1 MIPGMITAI
10 LSVVLIDLVL
20 GGDNAIVIGLAARNL
35 PKQIQKKAIV
45 WGTAGAIS
53 IRILATFLVVFLLRI
68 PGLQL
73 IGGLVLVWMAYRLLT
88 DEKKDHEAKA
98 STDFKSAIMTI
109 IVADFAMGL
118 DNILAV
124 AGTAQNNFMVVI
136 FGLLIS
142 IPIIVFGSTI
152 VIKLIDRFP
161 VIIYIGSAV
170 IAHTAGKM
178 ITHESFVKNVI
189 APYPTVVE
197 ILSVL
202 IVVGVLAAG
211 KLKIIQASKLRKQ
224 H

>member
-1 MIPGMITAI
+1 MVPDMLSAI

-35 PKQIQKKAIV
+35 PKQIQKKVIV
-45 WGTAGAIS
+45 LGTAGAIT

-88 DEKKDHEAKA
+88 DEKNDHDAKA

-142 IPIIVFGSTI
+142 IPIIVFGSTV

-161 VIIYIGSAV
+161 LIIYIGSAV

-178 ITHESFVKNVI
+178 ITHESFMKSVL

-197 ILSVL
+197 IFSVL
-202 IVVGVLAAG
+202 LVVGVLVAG
-211 KLKIIQASKLRKQ
+211 KLTIMQKNKLRRQ